1 MKKSKKERKK
11 KGELIVM
18 HLRLLAKADVI
29 TEKEQKKKK
38 INSKVGRRK
47 AERRNEQLKEQ
58 TESKVEGF

>member
-38 INSKVGRRK
+38 
-47 AERRNEQLKEQ
+47 
-58 TESKVEGF
+58 

>member
-11 KGELIVM
+11 RELIVM

-29 TEKEQKKKK
+29 TEKKQKKK
-38 INSKVGRRK
+38 INSNKVGRRK